1 MTVISSISDVWVE
14 SKTRMANKYL
24 WGFGGLHLK
33 VEICDLELLTLIF
46 LLLLTL
52 IFDKIVKSPGD
63 LKKEIII
70 PILLKFILVK
80 ENNRRKYYYKCD
92 ICIWREIRM
101 YPNGSRLVKW
111 ALCCSFWG
119 PGSLALWPWDNLLGC
134 NLHICEMMS
143 MAWIIAV
150 VSFISKTQCLA

>member
-1 MTVISSISDVWVE
+1 M
-14 SKTRMANKYL
+14 
-24 WGFGGLHLK
+24 HLK

-101 YPNGSRLVKW
+101 YPNGSRLVK
-111 ALCCSFWG
+111 
-119 PGSLALWPWDNLLGC
+119 
-134 NLHICEMMS
+134 
-143 MAWIIAV
+143 
-150 VSFISKTQCLA
+150 